1 MFHRISLYVS
11 GINLLC
17 QLMQHVPFSLLS
29 WNGQKVKNPKEDLR
43 EVATHSVS
51 DEGTDI
57 LFL

>member
-1 MFHRISLYVS
+1 
-11 GINLLC
+11 
-17 QLMQHVPFSLLS
+17 MQHVPFSLLS